1 MKIIPQFLKSKINN
15 FSENDNKIDINEKD
29 IEKLSTLF
37 LNRSLEFQQ
46 SKQLK
51 IKPTIQKGQIW
62 TVKNEYNDFL
72 GFKQNTSH
80 PFIVIVNSEIDF
92 IEEECYVRVFIISPF
107 IEMRSISDE
116 MCSDPSIIGFPF
128 IIETW
133 NDQPILTDIF
143 NEYLGYYDL
152 KSPQVLRTDTLELVN
167 EPISEYS
174 NKRSNLL
181 YEMQREFKNI
191 EISRAKYIN
200 HSVLALLSFLENKI
214 EKTDDSTKI
223 ITPNNRGKIIK
234 MFVRFTSVA
243 AILLL
248 IISIWINK
256 HQNEEFLLSDF
267 DLKDSQELIAKLE
280 PSKNIEYYQNNS
292 RGLDVNYRSFTQ
304 FETQIIKKGKNKA
317 KQGNYQEAIRDLE
330 KIKNIEKSSELTLL
344 LSLIYIKSGD
354 YKSSINQL
362 KNANSN
368 LNNKKIKYAIL
379 YYLSISYLLNNE
391 REKAK
396 LTLEK
401 LNHSEANHYKSN
413 ANKLMKTL

>member
-1 MKIIPQFLKSKINN
+1 MKIISQFLKSQINS
-15 FSENDNKIDINEKD
+15 FSENDKKNDIREKD
-29 IEKLSTLF
+29 IEKLNSLF
-37 LNRSLEFQQ
+37 LNRSLEFHQ

-51 IKPTIQKGQIW
+51 IKPHIQKGQIW
-62 TVKNEYNDFL
+62 TIKNEYTDFL

-92 IEEECYVRVFIISPF
+92 IEKERYVRVFIISPF
-107 IEMRSISDE
+107 IEMGSNSDE
-116 MCSDPSIIGFPF
+116 MCIDPTIIGFPF
-128 IIETW
+128 LIETW

-143 NEYLGYYDL
+143 NEYLGYYDM
-152 KSPQVLRTDTLELVN
+152 KTPQVLSTDALELVN

-174 NKRSNLL
+174 NKRSDLL

-214 EKTDDSTKI
+214 EKTDDSAVI
-223 ITPNNRGKIIK
+223 IPPNNNRKIIK

-256 HQNEEFLLSDF
+256 NQNEEFLLSDF
-267 DLKDSQELIAKLE
+267 DKKDSQELIAKLE

-304 FETQIIKKGKNKA
+304 FETQIIKKGKIKA
-317 KQGNYQEAIRDLE
+317 KQGNYQEAIKDLV

-368 LNNKKIKYAIL
+368 LNNKKIKNAIL

-396 LTLEK
+396 KILEK
-401 LNHSEANHYKSN
+401 LNKSESNHYKSN
-413 ANKLMKTL
+413 AVKLIKTL

>member
-1 MKIIPQFLKSKINN
+1 
-15 FSENDNKIDINEKD
+15 
-29 IEKLSTLF
+29 
-37 LNRSLEFQQ
+37 
-46 SKQLK
+46 
-51 IKPTIQKGQIW
+51 
-62 TVKNEYNDFL
+62 
-72 GFKQNTSH
+72 
-80 PFIVIVNSEIDF
+80 
-92 IEEECYVRVFIISPF
+92 
-107 IEMRSISDE
+107 
-116 MCSDPSIIGFPF
+116 
-128 IIETW
+128 
-133 NDQPILTDIF
+133 
-143 NEYLGYYDL
+143 
-152 KSPQVLRTDTLELVN
+152 
-167 EPISEYS
+167 
-174 NKRSNLL
+174 
-181 YEMQREFKNI
+181 
-191 EISRAKYIN
+191 
-200 HSVLALLSFLENKI
+200 
-214 EKTDDSTKI
+214 
-223 ITPNNRGKIIK
+223 

>member
-62 TVKNEYNDFL
+62 TIKNEYTDFL

-92 IEEECYVRVFIISPF
+92 IENEHYVRVLILSPF
-107 IEMRSISDE
+107 VEMASVSDE
-116 MCSDPSIIGFPF
+116 ICIDPSIIGFPF
-128 IIETW
+128 FIETW
-133 NDQPILTDIF
+133 NDQPILTNIF
-143 NEYLGYYDL
+143 NEYIGNYDL
-152 KSPQVLRTDTLELVN
+152 KSTQLLSNNNLDLVK
-167 EPISEYS
+167 EPILENSS
-174 NKRSNLL
+174 KSSDLL
-181 YEMQREFKNI
+181 TEIQREFKKI

-200 HSVLALLSFLENKI
+200 HSVLALLSFLEKKI
-214 EKTDDSTKI
+214 EDTNDSTEIDPVNKKG
-223 ITPNNRGKIIK
+223 RIIK
-234 MFVRFTSVA
+234 MFVGFTSVA

-248 IISIWINK
+248 IIIIWINK

-280 PSKNIEYYQNNS
+280 PSKNIEFYQNNS

-368 LNNKKIKYAIL
+368 LNNKKIKNAIL

-401 LNHSEANHYKSN
+401 LNHSESNHYKSN

>member
-304 FETQIIKKGKNKA
+304 FETQIIKKRIDA
-317 KQGNYQEAIRDLE
+317 EELIR
-330 KIKNIEKSSELTLL
+330 
-344 LSLIYIKSGD
+344 
-354 YKSSINQL
+354 
-362 KNANSN
+362 
-368 LNNKKIKYAIL
+368 
-379 YYLSISYLLNNE
+379 
-391 REKAK
+391 
-396 LTLEK
+396 
-401 LNHSEANHYKSN
+401 
-413 ANKLMKTL
+413 